1 MIKRICKHLL
11 NNKTD
16 ATNLVFKL
24 TLIFTNIVNL
34 LHFKVLQYTKRVR
47 KEKFRNHCRISMA
60 IQKKLFNVTPF
71 SWFNLLIFDDLGK
84 VVKRFDVFSAECNPI
99 FYNSWAFVAILF
111 IIRKRTY
118 VAKFFKFW
126 YSFHSKVT
134 QSNLLMLQNILCI

>member
-1 MIKRICKHLL
+1 MKVLTLWSKGFCKHLL

-24 TLIFTNIVNL
+24 TLIFTNIANL

-71 SWFNLLIFDDLGK
+71 SWFNLLIFDDLCK
-84 VVKRFDVFSAECNPI
+84 VVKTFWCFFRLNVIQFSTTLGPLLPFYLLLGRERTLPSFLSFDI
-99 FYNSWAFVAILF
+99 
-111 IIRKRTY
+111 
-118 VAKFFKFW
+118 
-126 YSFHSKVT
+126 HSIQKLRN
-134 QSNLLMLQNILCI
+134 QIC